1 MKKTGA
7 VLVVIALLG
16 VVAWLGVSFR
26 NLRVQRLEA
35 VERRVRL
42 PETHLVDLQD
52 APVLL
57 RADGRQSVVLVLFT
71 TTCEYCRAE
80 LRAFSEKALLFKEH
94 KVFFVAWEEA
104 DALQAFAGETGIDA
118 VPWFRVLRDT
128 VSALDDTLGIAMVP
142 TTFVYGPDGR
152 LRDTFEGIAAI
163 ESIAAAA
170 RGKESL

>member
-7 VLVVIALLG
+7 VLVVIALFG
-16 VVAWLGVSFR
+16 VVAWIGIAFR
-26 NLRVQRLEA
+26 DMRIRRLEA

-42 PETHLVDLQD
+42 PETHLVDLKE

-57 RADGRQSVVLVLFT
+57 RADGRQSVVLVFFT

-80 LRAFSEKALLFKEH
+80 LRAFSEKSMLFKEH
-94 KVFFVAWEEA
+94 EVFFVAWEEPA
-104 DALQAFAGETGIDA
+104 ALQSFAGETGIDA

-128 VSALDDTLGIAMVP
+128 ASVLGDTLGIAIVP

-170 RGKESL
+170 RGEESL